1 MNSTILKE
9 AQAASAQRA
18 KYKMIF
24 IYFLPIVIL
33 AASIFLAVYG
43 SRDNS
48 SYDEDAVIVLGYG
61 SKGKKI
67 PVMLKKR
74 LDKAVEYHAKN
85 PDSIIV
91 VSGGRGN
98 EIKESEAAVMEEYLL
113 SEGVPSDRIIK
124 EDKSR
129 TTVENFKLSADLLR
143 EKFGTDYSA
152 VIITNVFH
160 IYRSEKYAKA
170 SGMAVKHIGA
180 ETDRRYILWIY
191 IREVAMLVQMMFI
204 KGRKFR

>member
-1 MNSTILKE
+1 MTVIYVLL
-9 AQAASAQRA
+9 
-18 KYKMIF
+18 IF
-24 IYFLPIVIL
+24 IFVT
-33 AASIFLAVYG
+33 SVFLAIYG

-61 SKGKKI
+61 IKNQKM
-67 PVMLKKR
+67 PQMLKKR
-74 LDKAVEYHAKN
+74 LDKTVEYHAKN
-85 PDSIIV
+85 PDAIIV

-98 EIKESEAAVMEEYLL
+98 EIKASEAAVMEEYLL
-113 SEGVPSDRIIK
+113 SNGIPSNLIMK

-129 TTVENFKLSADLLR
+129 TTVENFKLSGELLK
-143 EKFGTDYSA
+143 EKFGADYSA

-170 SGMAVKHIGA
+170 AGMSIKHIGA
-180 ETDRRYILWIY
+180 ETVRHDIPWIY
-191 IREVAMLVQMMFI
+191 IREVAMLVQMIFI